1 MANYNVGN
9 IEIGVISSSAKA
21 LSSLDQ
27 TIAKLK
33 EFKKIDKNLQDIFLR
48 INQLANGLK
57 KLEKINIAVL
67 NYQIEG
73 ITKSTKTLVEELSKI
88 DQPTFSETAK
98 SLNQLG
104 NAFRQFDKLKDFDFR
119 AMYNSF
125 NSLNRI
131 ITPFLQK
138 LKDSEASLVA
148 MASVLNNLKT
158 KTITK
163 ATQELAKT
171 DKQAK
176 KLKSTVKGIDFS
188 KIFNI
193 GKIYFLFNYTKRIAT
208 SFGNMI
214 ASAVDFNETLNKFQV
229 SMGGYQSDVYKQSLK
244 FVEDITKAFNLSTES
259 IMNYMSTFKNMLSA
273 FGNIKP
279 EQSSQ
284 LSETLTR
291 MALDYAS
298 LFNVEVDRAME
309 QFQSVLSGQIR
320 TIRSV
325 SGYDV
330 SEASIYNV
338 YKELGGTK
346 TMRQLD
352 QMEKRLLRIIALQQ
366 QMEETGAVSDFDKTI
381 NSTANQFKQLTETM
395 KEIGRWIGEL
405 TMFFI
410 EPFIEKV
417 LGFAIA
423 VREILKS
430 INIALG
436 YAYEEFEGGGLF
448 GETEQEAEDT
458 LEAVENL
465 KRSMLG
471 FDKINVLGATD
482 GTSETTSN
490 YDILLS
496 KIKEYESKVDEVSN
510 KANEIS
516 KSILEWLGYTYDVN
530 GQLEG
535 TGERLKGILGI
546 VGGIVTTFATS
557 TIFTKVSGLISSIT
571 ALGAEGGALATVGSK
586 LGVIGA
592 IVTVVVGLFA
602 TLYKTN
608 EDFKKSID
616 EIILRLKENL
626 APQFESIKNT
636 FMSLYESAKPFLE
649 WLWNEA
655 LPFIGELLASSIANG
670 ITRIVS
676 IFEILSGVIGVVWEL
691 LKGFTLL
698 LDTAIGG
705 IAVFAS
711 AFATGELSVIDEWA
725 NSISERFKEVGN
737 NLLEFFKSIG
747 KGIGNLFISSIN
759 NVIDIIN
766 KLSFDVPDWIPGIGG
781 EHFGFSIPNIPMLA
795 NGGII
800 KQPTVAMMGEYAGAN
815 SNPEIV
821 TPENLMRQ
829 VFVESML
836 PIAQIIASGNNEVVG
851 AIEDL
856 ANRPI
861 EMNGRKVSEAIYS
874 DLEKVSIRKGKT
886 MFATTG

>member
-244 FVEDITKAFNLSTES
+244 FVEDITKTFNLSTES

-273 FGNIKP
+273 FGNIKS

-309 QFQSVLSGQIR
+309 QFQAVLSGQIR
-320 TIRSV
+320 TIRTV

-366 QMEETGAVSDFDKTI
+366 QMEQTGAVSDFDKTI

-395 KEIGRWIGEL
+395 KEIGRWIGQL

-423 VREILKS
+423 VREILQYLNKS
-430 INIALG
+430 LG
-436 YAYEEFEGGGLF
+436 YVYEEFEGGGFF
-448 GETEQEAEDT
+448 GKVETDAEDT

-465 KRSMLG
+465 KHSLLG
-471 FDKINVLGATD
+471 FDKINVLGTTD
-482 GTSETTSN
+482 TSEETN
-490 YDILLS
+490 YDLLLS
-496 KIKEYESKVDEVSN
+496 KIKEYEGKVDEVSN

-705 IAVFAS
+705 IVVFAS

-861 EMNGRKVSEAIYS
+861 EMNGRKLSEAIYS